1 MNQEMNGVDVDQRGA
16 AVKDSGRDRSSR
28 ILPTAIDEQRIDYVY
43 KIVVIGDSAVG
54 KTQILSRFAKNEFTF
69 DSKSTIGVEFQT
81 RTVSI
86 QNKVIKAQIWDTAG
100 QERYRAVTSAYYR
113 GALGAML
120 VYDITK
126 RQTFDHVA
134 RWVEE
139 LRAHADSSIIIMLIG
154 NKADLIDGR
163 QVPTEDAVEFAQDQG
178 LFFSET
184 SALTGDNVETAFFK
198 VLEEIYDRVS
208 KKSLVGRSNEN
219 RGKSNG
225 DGDNL
230 VNLKGSK
237 IDVGNEEME
246 ISEMK
251 KVSSCSC

>member
-1 MNQEMNGVDVDQRGA
+1 MNGIETESNGHE
-16 AVKDSGRDRSSR
+16 K
-28 ILPTAIDEQRIDYVY
+28 IDHVY
-43 KIVVIGDSAVG
+43 KVVVIGDSAVG
-54 KTQILSRFAKNEFTF
+54 KTQILSRFAKNEFCL

-81 RTVSI
+81 RTVTI
-86 QNKVIKAQIWDTAG
+86 KGKVIKAQIWDTAG

-139 LRAHADSSIIIMLIG
+139 LRAHADNSIVIMLIG
-154 NKADLIDGR
+154 NKADLVDLR
-163 QVPTEDAVEFAQDQG
+163 AVPTEDALEFAEDQG

-184 SALTGDNVETAFFK
+184 SALNGDNVDTAFFK
-198 VLEEIYDRVS
+198 ILEEIYGVVS
-208 KKSLVGRSNEN
+208 KKSLETVGN
-219 RGKSNG
+219 GKTNG
-225 DGDNL
+225 ADASM
-230 VNLKGSK
+230 LKGSK
-237 IDVGNEEME
+237 IDVISGTDLE

-251 KVSSCSC
+251 KLSACSC